1 MQLPVCTLRRKRTF
15 RFLDNAS
22 RKWYDETT
30 STKGGDH
37 MKLGTNLQYL
47 RRLHGGMTQEKLAER
62 LGVSRQTIS
71 KWETGEVY
79 PELDKLLELSKLFS
93 CTLDALLKE
102 DMAPQA
108 DYYSPVSIVTVP
120 AFTLGRYVIISP
132 QPENDVQMY
141 LDRWAQESGL
151 YVCQPHPR
159 QIGWDFPFVSME
171 QQNRFGLRGYVAG
184 WILPEGFEPKCPGVE
199 MYKQGKA
206 EYATITVRDPFRA
219 AFDRI
224 PKGYQRI
231 LDFLGA
237 NGFKENHG
245 TAFLGCFEEVYEKE
259 GEVCMDI
266 YIHADCVGKGNLHT
280 DFSRDM

>member
-1 MQLPVCTLRRKRTF
+1 
-15 RFLDNAS
+15 
-22 RKWYDETT
+22 
-30 STKGGDH
+30 
-37 MKLGTNLQYL
+37 MKIGTNLQYL
-47 RRLHGGMTQEKLAER
+47 RKLHGNMTQEKLAER
-62 LGVSRQTIS
+62 MNVSRQTVS
-71 KWETGEVY
+71 KWENGEAV
-79 PELDKLLELSKLFS
+79 PDVDKLLELSRLFS

-102 DMAPQA
+102 DMTPQEP
-108 DYYSPVSIVTVP
+108 YFSPVSIVTVP

-132 QPENDVQMY
+132 QPEDDVQAY
-141 LDRWAQESGL
+141 LDRWAVRSGL
-151 YVCQPHPR
+151 YAFEPHPR

-184 WILPEGFEPKCPGVE
+184 WILPEGFQPNCPGLE
-199 MYKQGKA
+199 IYRQDTA
-206 EYATITVRDPFRA
+206 QYAKITVHDPFQA

-231 LDFLGA
+231 LQYLGA

-245 TAFLGCFEEVYEKE
+245 TAYLGCFEEVYEKD

-280 DFSRDM
+280 DFSREG

>member
-1 MQLPVCTLRRKRTF
+1 
-15 RFLDNAS
+15 
-22 RKWYDETT
+22 
-30 STKGGDH
+30 
-37 MKLGTNLQYL
+37 MKLGANLQYL
-47 RRLHGGMTQEKLAER
+47 RKLHGNMTQEKLAER
-62 LGVSRQTIS
+62 MSVSRQTVS
-71 KWETGEVY
+71 KWETGEAV
-79 PELDKLLELSKLFS
+79 PDVEKLMELSKLFS
-93 CTLDALLKE
+93 CTLDALLKD

-108 DYYSPVSIVTVP
+108 DCYSPVSIVTVP

-132 QPENDVQMY
+132 QPESDVQMY
-141 LDRWAQESGL
+141 LDNWAKWSGL
-151 YVCQPHPR
+151 YEHTPKPR

-199 MYKQGKA
+199 TYKQK
-206 EYATITVRDPFRA
+206 ESQYAKITVHNPFQA

-231 LDFLGA
+231 LEYLGA

-245 TAFLGCFEEVYEKE
+245 TEFLGCFEEVYEKD
-259 GEVCMDI
+259 GETYMDI

-280 DFSRDM
+280 DFSRELK

>member
-1 MQLPVCTLRRKRTF
+1 
-15 RFLDNAS
+15 
-22 RKWYDETT
+22 
-30 STKGGDH
+30 
-37 MKLGTNLQYL
+37 MKLGSNLQFL
-47 RRLHGGMTQEKLAER
+47 RKLHGGMTQERLAER
-62 LGVSRQTIS
+62 MHVSRQTVS
-71 KWETGEVY
+71 KWETGEAIPDV
-79 PELDKLLELSKLFS
+79 EKLLELSWLFS

-132 QPENDVQMY
+132 QPEDDVQMY
-141 LDRWAQESGL
+141 LDHWAGKSGL
-151 YVCQPHPR
+151 YDVQAHPR

-184 WILPEGFEPKCPGVE
+184 WLLPEGFEPKCPGVE
-199 MYKQGKA
+199 IYRQEQA
-206 EYATITVRDPFRA
+206 QYAKITVHDPFRS

-245 TAFLGCFEEVYEKE
+245 TSFLGCFEEVYEE
-259 GEVCMDI
+259 DGETCMDI

-280 DFSRDM
+280 DFSREQ